1 MVNSHKT
8 RPLLSV
14 LIPVYNEGDTLE
26 EAIRRVVAVELPVGV
41 EIICVDDASK
51 DDSPAILEE
60 LRAQGLVAVV
70 VRHPENR
77 GKGAAVRTAI
87 GAASGDILVIQD
99 ADLEYDPRDLPLL
112 LKPILEGRAD
122 AVYGSRFLGAPHR
135 VLYFW
140 HRLGNGF
147 LTFVSN
153 LLTDLNLTDMETCY
167 KMVRGDLLRSL
178 PLESDRFGIEPE
190 ITARLAQA
198 GARIFEVPVSYAGR
212 TYGEGKK
219 IGWRDGIAAL
229 WHLIRFNLFSRP
241 GPPYDPPPTPP
252 PSRPSRR
259 Q

>member
-1 MVNSHKT
+1 MANSART

-14 LIPVYNEGDTLE
+14 LIPVYNEGETLE
-26 EAIRRVVAVELPVGV
+26 QAIRRVAAVELPVDL
-41 EIICVDDASK
+41 EIICVDDAST

-60 LRAQGLVAVV
+60 FQAQGVVAAV
-70 VRHPENR
+70 VRHQENR

-87 GAASGDILVIQD
+87 GASSGDILVIQD
-99 ADLEYDPRDLPLL
+99 ADLEYDPGDFPLL

-229 WHLIRFNLFSRP
+229 WHLIRFNLLSRRI
-241 GPPYDPPPTPP
+241 PPYDPPP
-252 PSRPSRR
+252 